1 MKCGVDIVQIS
12 RIARALGESSQ
23 GTATGER
30 FKQKVFTPREIAYC
44 EARSPSSSPSGSPS
58 YGATAPTQ
66 EAPAASAATESAAS
80 APAPRRLG
88 ALQSYAARF
97 AAKEAFAKAL
107 GTGLGSDVSL
117 CEIEVENDPASSK
130 PSIRLSGKTL
140 DLFAAQGFS
149 QIELSLS
156 HEADY
161 AVAFVI
167 IQ

>member
-12 RIARALGESSQ
+12 RIARAFGEGGDGTKTSS
-23 GTATGER
+23 GSATGER
-30 FKQKVFTPREIAYC
+30 FKEKVFTPREIAYC
-44 EARSPSSSPSGSPS
+44 ETRSPSL
-58 YGATAPTQ
+58 GATAPTQ
-66 EAPAASAATESAAS
+66 AT
-80 APAPRRLG
+80 PRRLG

-117 CEIEVENDPASSK
+117 CEIEVVNDLASGK
-130 PSIRLSGKTL
+130 PSIWLSGKTQA
-140 DLFAAQGFS
+140 LFTAQGFT
-149 QIELSLS
+149 QIELSIS